1 MLSVLTGPIF
11 FTIVQVSIERGFKAG
26 IALVAGQWLSD
37 FLYIGLAFGGA
48 GYMQALEKDQAFKE
62 QISIYLGTGGAVFL
76 SILGLILILSKPK
89 PKTEEEL
96 AASKSGFGFFIQ
108 GFFINALTPFPIF
121 FWISLMSA
129 AIGRGMDT
137 MNSFALFAGVML
149 TVILTDILKVYA
161 AKKISTLINAKY
173 VLLIRKIAGLAL
185 ILSGVS
191 MLLHILFS

>member
-1 MLSVLTGPIF
+1 
-11 FTIVQVSIERGFKAG
+11 
-26 IALVAGQWLSD
+26 
-37 FLYIGLAFGGA
+37 
-48 GYMQALEKDQAFKE
+48 
-62 QISIYLGTGGAVFL
+62 
-76 SILGLILILSKPK
+76 
-89 PKTEEEL
+89 
-96 AASKSGFGFFIQ
+96 
-108 GFFINALTPFPIF
+108 
-121 FWISLMSA
+121 
-129 AIGRGMDT
+129 